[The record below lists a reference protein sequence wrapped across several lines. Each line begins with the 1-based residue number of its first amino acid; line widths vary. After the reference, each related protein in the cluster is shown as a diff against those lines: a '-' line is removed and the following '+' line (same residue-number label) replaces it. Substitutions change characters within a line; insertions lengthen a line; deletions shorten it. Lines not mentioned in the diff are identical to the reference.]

1 MTIPQLG
8 AWFMLVFCGLWTGG
22 ILIFAV
28 ERTNLWRRMPLE
40 QYAVDFRRSLFRVD
54 PLMPILGLIA
64 GAGAVVFA
72 VHSVGYARVFSW
84 AGVGLIFLVIVA
96 SITLAEPINS
106 RFRRLPEGQVPER
119 AEHYRV
125 LWRRFHAW
133 RTLAA
138 LGALV
143 CLAAA
148 AV

>member
-1 MTIPQLG
+1 
-8 AWFMLVFCGLWTGG
+8 
-22 ILIFAV
+22 
-28 ERTNLWRRMPLE
+28 
-40 QYAVDFRRSLFRVD
+40 
-54 PLMPILGLIA
+54 MPILGLIA

-72 VHSVGYARVFSW
+72 VNSVGYARVFSW

-106 RFRRLPEGQVPER
+106 RFRRLPEGQPDR

-133 RTLAA
+133 RTFAA